1 MSSADSVSKTFL
13 SIYFNGGQH
22 SALLISWQG
31 QLKLRHFR
39 EHVLRVPEHVVK
51 WANTLCAS
59 CLGDACMGRV
69 QFALLRELTNAGI
82 HKAAVSS
89 AQHSMRLREARYAS
103 GNIRE
108 CIVKSQAIAAEVAQ

>member
-1 MSSADSVSKTFL
+1 MHFVVAQLQRSAIGHQPATCNAAHLGNTFH
-13 SIYFNGGQH
+13 Q
-22 SALLISWQG
+22 A
-31 QLKLRHFR
+31 
-39 EHVLRVPEHVVK
+39 V
-51 WANTLCAS
+51 
-59 CLGDACMGRV
+59 
-69 QFALLRELTNAGI
+69 ALLRELTNTGI